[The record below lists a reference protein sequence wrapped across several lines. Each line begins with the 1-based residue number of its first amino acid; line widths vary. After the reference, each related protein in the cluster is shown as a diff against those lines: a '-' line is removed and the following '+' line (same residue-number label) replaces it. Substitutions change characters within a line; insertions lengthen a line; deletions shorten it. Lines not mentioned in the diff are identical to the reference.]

1 MKIFKSFGVQYE
13 LENNILLVTR
23 EAYFK
28 FAKIVVVENENKFG
42 VKLNNSNVVTFYN
55 KVDLKNRFY
64 ILLLKEETEEDNE
77 INIRLIGN
85 ETFKCYSKSFEIK
98 KPEPKQPEYQ
108 LIAVSKDD
116 LKNKIINFNDGVKM
130 IKEDTNSSSTST
142 RKKKKKISTDI
153 NEIYG
158 IPIKTI
164 NQTTIWKILKAVC
177 EKQDEKGTEI
187 ANQLFAQYP
196 EIFNNSKRCLAS
208 KKKIAYI
215 DSILEEA

>member
-1 MKIFKSFGVQYE
+1 MKIFKAFGTQYK

-28 FAKIVVVENENKFG
+28 FAKLVVVENENKFG
-42 VKLNNSNVVTFYN
+42 VKCNDSNIITFYN
-55 KVDLKNRFY
+55 KVDLKDNFY
-64 ILLLKEETEEDNE
+64 ILILKEETEDDNE
-77 INIRLIGN
+77 INIKLTGN

-98 KPEPKQPEYQ
+98 KPEPERPEYQ

-116 LKNKIINFNDGVKM
+116 LKNKIINFDDGVKM
-130 IKEDTNSSSTST
+130 IKEDTKPSSTPV
-142 RKKKKKISTDI
+142 KKEKISTNV

-158 IPIKTI
+158 VPVKTI
-164 NQTTIWKILKAVC
+164 NQTAIWKILKAVC
-177 EKQDEKGTEI
+177 EKRDEKGIEI
-187 ANQLFAQYP
+187 ANQLFTQYP
-196 EIFNNSKRCLAS
+196 EIFNNSKKCLAS

>member
-1 MKIFKSFGVQYE
+1 MKIFKAFGTQYK

-28 FAKIVVVENENKFG
+28 FAKLVVVENENKFG
-42 VKLNNSNVVTFYN
+42 VKCNDSNIITFYN
-55 KVDLKNRFY
+55 KVDLKDNFY
-64 ILLLKEETEEDNE
+64 ILILKEETEDDNE
-77 INIRLIGN
+77 INIKLTGN

-98 KPEPKQPEYQ
+98 KPEPERPEYQ

-116 LKNKIINFNDGVKM
+116 LKNKIINFDDGVKM
-130 IKEDTNSSSTST
+130 IKEDTKLSLTPT
-142 RKKKKKISTDI
+142 RKKKINTDT

-158 IPIKTI
+158 IPVKTI
-164 NQTTIWKILKAVC
+164 NQTIIWKILKAVC

-187 ANQLFAQYP
+187 ANQLFVQYP

>member
-1 MKIFKSFGVQYE
+1 MKIFKSFGTQYE
-13 LENNILLVTR
+13 LENNTLLVTR
-23 EAYFK
+23 EVYFK

-42 VKLNNSNVVTFYN
+42 IKCNDSNVVTFYN
-55 KVDLKNRFY
+55 KVDLKNNFY
-64 ILLLKEETEEDNE
+64 ILILKEETEEDNE
-77 INIRLIGN
+77 INIKLVGN
-85 ETFKCYSKSFEIK
+85 ETYECYSKLFEIK
-98 KPEPKQPEYQ
+98 KPEPELPEYQ
-108 LIAVSKDD
+108 LIAIGKDD
-116 LKNKIINFNDGVKM
+116 LKNKIINFDDGVKM
-130 IKEDTNSSSTST
+130 IKEDTKLSLTPT
-142 RKKKKKISTDI
+142 RKKKINTDA

-158 IPIKTI
+158 IPVKTI

-187 ANQLFAQYP
+187 ANQLFVQYP

>member
-1 MKIFKSFGVQYE
+1 MKVFKAFGTQYK
-13 LENNILLVTR
+13 LENNTFLVTR

-42 VKLNNSNVVTFYN
+42 IKLNNSNVITFYN
-55 KVDLKNRFY
+55 KVDLKDNFY

-77 INIRLIGN
+77 INIKLIGD
-85 ETFKCYSKSFEIK
+85 ETYECYSKSFEIK
-98 KPEPKQPEYQ
+98 KPEPERPDYQ
-108 LIAVSKDD
+108 LIAIGKDD
-116 LKNKIINFNDGVKM
+116 LKNKIINFDDGVKF
-130 IKEDTNSSSTST
+130 IKEDTKSSSTPT
-142 RKKKKKISTDI
+142 RKKKIDTD
-153 NEIYG
+153 EKESYG
-158 IPIKTI
+158 VPVQTI

-187 ANQLFAQYP
+187 ANQLFIQYP

>member
-1 MKIFKSFGVQYE
+1 MKIFKAFGTQYK
-13 LENNILLVTR
+13 LENNTLLITR

-42 VKLNNSNVVTFYN
+42 IKLNNSNVITFYN
-55 KVDLKNRFY
+55 KVDLKDNFY
-64 ILLLKEETEEDNE
+64 ILILKEETEEDNE
-77 INIRLIGN
+77 IDIKFVGD
-85 ETFKCYSKSFEIK
+85 ETYECYLKSFEIK
-98 KPEPKQPEYQ
+98 KPEPERPDYQ
-108 LIAVSKDD
+108 LIVVGKDD
-116 LKNKIINFNDGVKM
+116 LKNKIINFDDGVKM
-130 IKEDTNSSSTST
+130 IKEDTKSSSTPA
-142 RKKKKKISTDI
+142 RKKKISTDEK
-153 NEIYG
+153 EIYG
-158 IPIKTI
+158 VPVRTI

-187 ANQLFAQYP
+187 VNQLFVQYP